1 MTAVLEWKER
11 LKQAAPGAPV
21 DRLTLE
27 RVTVHKR
34 EGRIVVRFQSGQIL
48 TQQEYASVKQGLAE
62 MFGKRSGLAVDVF
75 VACPT
80 LADDFLADPEKYAA
94 WLTDA
99 LCAQM
104 PSARPHLSGA
114 SWTVEKNTV
123 TLTVRAKIA
132 ADLLLLRRADEVIGK
147 ILSQVFRRDAAVQI
161 ISREQ
166 ERELESFL
174 EERRRMDA
182 ELLKHM
188 GDQVKEKKKPEG
200 PRVLYGRKIT
210 GSTFDP
216 IGDLNETSGRVCVEG
231 FVLKKIESKELRG
244 GSKTLVTFGV
254 TDYTGSIL
262 CKVFLNAEQG
272 EGKEIQGLKAGIRV
286 RVRGAC
292 QWDSF
297 SKEIALMADD
307 VQQMPWTPRRDE
319 EEVKRV
325 ELHLHTQMS
334 NMDGVTSAAR
344 SSSARRSGGT
354 RPSPSRTTAWS
365 RPTPRR

>member
-34 EGRIVVRFQSGQIL
+34 EGRIVVRFQAGQIL

-174 EERRRMDA
+174 
-182 ELLKHM
+182 
-188 GDQVKEKKKPEG
+188 
-200 PRVLYGRKIT
+200 
-210 GSTFDP
+210 
-216 IGDLNETSGRVCVEG
+216 
-231 FVLKKIESKELRG
+231 
-244 GSKTLVTFGV
+244 
-254 TDYTGSIL
+254 
-262 CKVFLNAEQG
+262 
-272 EGKEIQGLKAGIRV
+272 
-286 RVRGAC
+286 
-292 QWDSF
+292 
-297 SKEIALMADD
+297 
-307 VQQMPWTPRRDE
+307 
-319 EEVKRV
+319 
-325 ELHLHTQMS
+325 
-334 NMDGVTSAAR
+334 
-344 SSSARRSGGT
+344 
-354 RPSPSRTTAWS
+354 
-365 RPTPRR
+365 

>member
-1 MTAVLEWKER
+1 MA
-11 LKQAAPGAPV
+11 
-21 DRLTLE
+21 D
-27 RVTVHKR
+27 
-34 EGRIVVRFQSGQIL
+34 GR
-48 TQQEYASVKQGLAE
+48 
-62 MFGKRSGLAVDVF
+62 
-75 VACPT
+75 
-80 LADDFLADPEKYAA
+80 
-94 WLTDA
+94 A
-99 LCAQM
+99 L
-104 PSARPHLSGA
+104 GA

-286 RVRGAC
+286 RVRGARKAAM
-292 QWDSF
+292 DSAKKLKAENIVTEDGQRDLETQIQKLTDKYV
-297 SKEIALMADD
+297 KEI
-307 VQQMPWTPRRDE
+307 DE
-319 EEVKRV
+319 LVTVK
-325 ELHLHTQMS
+325 EKDIMTI
-334 NMDGVTSAAR
+334 
-344 SSSARRSGGT
+344 
-354 RPSPSRTTAWS
+354 
-365 RPTPRR
+365 

>member
-1 MTAVLEWKER
+1 MAAAVEWKER
-11 LKQAAPGAPV
+11 LQKAAPKAPV
-21 DRLTLE
+21 DKLTLE
-27 RVTVHKR
+27 HVTVHKKT
-34 EGRIVVRFQSGQIL
+34 GRLVVRFQAGQML
-48 TQQEYASVKQGLAE
+48 THEEYASIKQGLIE
-62 MFGKRSGLAVDVF
+62 MFGKRSGLQVDVL

-80 LADDFLADPEKYAA
+80 LADDFMADPEKYAA

-99 LCAQM
+99 LAAQM
-104 PSARPHLSGA
+104 PSVRPHLAGA

-132 ADLLLLRRADEVIGK
+132 ADLLLMRRADEVIGK
-147 ILSQVFRRDAAVQI
+147 ILAQVFRREAAVQI

-166 ERELESFL
+166 EQALETFL

-188 GDQVKEKKKPEG
+188 GDQVQEKKKPEG
-200 PRVLYGRKIT
+200 PHVLYGRKIT
-210 GSTFDP
+210 GSTSEP
-216 IGDLNETSGRVCVEG
+216 IGDLSETSGRVTLEG

-254 TDYTGSIL
+254 TDYTGSLL

-272 EGKEIQGLKAGIRV
+272 EGKEIPGLKPGIRV
-286 RVRGAC
+286 RVRGVC
-292 QWDSF
+292 QWDTF
-297 SKEIALMADD
+297 SKELALMVDD
-307 VQQMPWTPRRDE
+307 VQQMPWTPRKDE

-334 NMDGVTSAAR
+334 NMDGV
-344 SSSARRSGGT
+344 SSASALIRRAAEWGHEAIDRKSVV
-354 RPSPSRTTAWS
+354 
-365 RPTPRR
+365 